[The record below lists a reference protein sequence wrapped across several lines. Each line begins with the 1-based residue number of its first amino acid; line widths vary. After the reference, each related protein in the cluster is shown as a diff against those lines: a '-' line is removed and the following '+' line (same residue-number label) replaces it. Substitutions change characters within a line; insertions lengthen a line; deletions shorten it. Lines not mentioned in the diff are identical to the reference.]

1 MYEYKII
8 RFKIESEYEKTKDKF
23 NDILK
28 RNAKDGWQLIQP
40 KKIDIDVNHKEKY
53 IEVVFRKRVY
63 KI

>member
-8 RFKIESEYEKTKDKF
+8 RLKIGSEYEKTRERC

-28 RNAKDGWQLIQP
+28 RNAKDGWQLVQP
-40 KKIDIDVNHKEKY
+40 KKIDIDLNQEGKY
-53 IEVVFRKRVY
+53 IEVVFRKKVY